1 MDGILIINGV
11 ADTVARDIHEIEGGE
26 WVEAPSGTVFAGYR
40 YEGGEFIAPEPEAS
54 EPEPLAPVI
63 SDRQFFQA
71 LASPPYGIITTQEA
85 LDAVK
90 TGEIPSVMQAVID
103 GMPAEQ
109 QFAATMVL
117 AGGTEFVRD
126 NPLVNIFGQSQ
137 GMDADAIDDF
147 WRFAAGL

>member
-1 MDGILIINGV
+1 MAYTIIRDGELV
-11 ADTVARDIHEIEGGE
+11 EITDAEYQVQFPQTPE
-26 WVEAPSGTVFAGYR
+26 
-40 YEGGEFIAPEPEAS
+40 APEPME
-54 EPEPLAPVI
+54 PVI

-71 LASPPYGIITTQEA
+71 LASSPYAIITTQEA

-90 TGEIPSVMQAVID
+90 TGEIPAVMQAVID
-103 GMPAEQ
+103 EMPPEQ